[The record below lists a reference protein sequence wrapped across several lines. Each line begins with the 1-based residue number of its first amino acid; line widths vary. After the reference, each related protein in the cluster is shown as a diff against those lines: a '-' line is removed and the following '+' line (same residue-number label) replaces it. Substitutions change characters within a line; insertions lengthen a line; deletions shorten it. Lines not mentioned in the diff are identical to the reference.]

1 MVYVGFFYMSP
12 FKASYTFVRTTPEKK
27 KKAKCAFFFLKLH
40 ISNQV
45 RGCSKWHFSAQVG
58 GPTTQIDIV

>member
-1 MVYVGFFYMSP
+1 MVYVGFVTCLLPTHLYVP
-12 FKASYTFVRTTPEKK
+12 RWKKKK

-45 RGCSKWHFSAQVG
+45 RGCSKWPFSAQVG
-58 GPTTQIDIV
+58 GPTTQLDIV